1 MGFLARGSLF
11 FNEKTRLTC
20 VCAFFVVTSRAPT
33 SFVHAHSPTSKLQL
47 RYAAHTQNSLE
58 IFTKKGLHLII
69 CYPIPHSQAS
79 LNEYC
84 TPSEIDNSIFFCKN
98 FSFFLRMCI
107 FCCNFARNLVLCL
120 YVYQSIQAINTNYY
134 Q

>member
-58 IFTKKGLHLII
+58 IFTKKVYTLSSAIQYLILKR
-69 CYPIPHSQAS
+69 A
-79 LNEYC
+79 
-84 TPSEIDNSIFFCKN
+84 
-98 FSFFLRMCI
+98 
-107 FCCNFARNLVLCL
+107 
-120 YVYQSIQAINTNYY
+120 
-134 Q
+134 